1 VIIRRHDRLS
11 IVLVVISCGVL
22 LLNPCNE
29 LFVCHATG
37 TARWDLPKGVG
48 DDGETPLQTALRETR
63 EEAGL
68 GLDPTTLLDLG
79 EFAYLRAKRLHLYA
93 AYVAVDAIDIKRC
106 RCRSTFA
113 HHAGGKPQ
121 LEVDGYAWKPITKLD
136 TWCGKN
142 LSRVLAAIDWAS
154 VRRLPLLQRVP
165 ID

>member
-1 VIIRRHDRLS
+1 VTL
-11 IVLVVISCGVL
+11 VISCGVL

-48 DDGETPLQTALRETR
+48 ENGETPLQTALRETR

-68 GLDPTTLLDLG
+68 GLDPSALLDLG
-79 EFAYLRAKRLHLYA
+79 EFAYLPGKRLHLYA
-93 AYVAVDAIDIKRC
+93 AHVAAGAIDIKRC
-106 RCRSTFA
+106 RCRSTFV
-113 HHAGGKPQ
+113 HHANGKPVP
-121 LEVDGYAWKPITKLD
+121 EVDGYAWKPITKLD
-136 TWCGKN
+136 MWCGKN

-154 VRRLPLLQRVP
+154 VRRLTPLERVP